1 MKGYGCLFI
10 WAIILII
17 SISIITS
24 LPFKPFGLKYFL
36 ALYLII
42 VTNWAYPVGELI
54 I

>member
-1 MKGYGCLFI
+1 MKIHEDRFI

-36 ALYLII
+36 ALYLIV
-42 VTNWAYPVGELI
+42 VTNWSYPLRELI
-54 I
+54 K